1 MIRSLKVKSDLCE
14 IEKIRS
20 FLKEALAEFTI
31 SEEDFYLIELA
42 LLEMCINIIR
52 YAYPDSQGEIFLKIW
67 PEEGKIF
74 FEIRDW
80 GVPFDPRD
88 IQEPDVHKMISKG
101 KTGGLGI
108 MLARRLMDD
117 FKYTRED
124 NQNVLVMHKKIEESE
139 SSSV

>member
-1 MIRSLKVKSDLCE
+1 MIRSLRIKSDMGE
-14 IEKIRS
+14 IEKIRN
-20 FLKEALAEFTI
+20 FLKEALAEFTLP
-31 SEEDFYLIELA
+31 EEDFYLIELA

-52 YAYPDSQGEIFLKIW
+52 YAYPDTEGEIFLKIW
-67 PEEGKIF
+67 PEEGTIY

-108 MLARRLMDD
+108 MLARRLMDG
-117 FKYTRED
+117 FEYSRED
-124 NQNVLVMHKKIEESE
+124 SQNILVMHKKIEKSE
-139 SSSV
+139 SSSI